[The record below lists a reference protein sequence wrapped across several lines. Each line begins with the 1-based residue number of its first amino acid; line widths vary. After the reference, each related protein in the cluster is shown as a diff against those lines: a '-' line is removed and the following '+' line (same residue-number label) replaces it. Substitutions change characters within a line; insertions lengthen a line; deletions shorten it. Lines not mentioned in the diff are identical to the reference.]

1 MNNKHNMN
9 WNMKWN
15 MNMNMDMDMNNITMQ
30 IMNMERYMDTN
41 THMKT
46 DMVIILYG

>member
-9 WNMKWN
+9 WNIKWN
-15 MNMNMDMDMNNITMQ
+15 INMNMDMDMKNITVQ
-30 IMNMERYMDTN
+30 IMNMERYMDTD

-46 DMVIILYG
+46 DMVIILHG

>member
-1 MNNKHNMN
+1 
-9 WNMKWN
+9 
-15 MNMNMDMDMNNITMQ
+15 MNNITVQ
-30 IMNMERYMDTN
+30 IMNMERYMDTDTD